1 MENVPPVSNKPF
13 NTQDLALFDDD
24 SASEV
29 EHEGEKKVYQT
40 TGRNKKLKINKF
52 EKNKIK

>member
-13 NTQDLALFDDD
+13 NIQDLALFDDD

-29 EHEGEKKVYQT
+29 EHEGEKKANQT

-52 EKNKIK
+52 EKK